1 MQPKPLMKGFM
12 THPVDVPFISMA
24 NGGKIFIMLTA
35 KVIVT
40 LECRGI

>member
-1 MQPKPLMKGFM
+1 MKGFM
-12 THPVDVPFISMA
+12 THPVDVTFISLA
-24 NGGKIFIMLTA
+24 NRGKILIMLAA